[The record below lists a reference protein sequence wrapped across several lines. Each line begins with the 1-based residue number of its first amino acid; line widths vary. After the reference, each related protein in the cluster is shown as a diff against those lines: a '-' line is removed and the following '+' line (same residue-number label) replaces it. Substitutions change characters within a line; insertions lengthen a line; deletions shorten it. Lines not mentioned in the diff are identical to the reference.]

1 MRCWEQGL
9 NHAVAPQGTA
19 LTEDQLYLL
28 KRYSPKAIH
37 CFLDGDSAGQKAGY
51 RNIPICI
58 KTGLD
63 LYFLPLPNEDDPD
76 NFLKSQGR
84 KGFDLLMD
92 GRLPAMEFAA
102 KFITP
107 KLALIPL
114 SKEQLR
120 YKTCTP

>member
-19 LTEDQLYLL
+19 LTEDQLYL

-37 CFLDGDSAGQKAGY
+37 CFLDGDSAGQVGY

-63 LYFLPLPNEDDPD
+63 LYFLP
-76 NFLKSQGR
+76 FQ
-84 KGFDLLMD
+84 
-92 GRLPAMEFAA
+92 
-102 KFITP
+102 
-107 KLALIPL
+107 
-114 SKEQLR
+114 
-120 YKTCTP
+120 